1 MGIIWMGEATF
12 ARELISKQEKRAM
25 IRQPLPVDAEC
36 LEPGT
41 ARVRQTNPPNA
52 KSAWAQS
59 LGDLMATVA
68 RPIRSFAMKLA
79 FRYTRLGAP
88 AYPYIVEP
96 IQLATLVSELDRVKD
111 IPGSIIEVGV
121 AWGMTTR
128 FVCEHLVAS
137 GRNNERFCAIDT
149 FESFPKRDV
158 EFEVKH
164 RGKTREQV
172 SGFDYL
178 NFEVW
183 KRNFRKFKFLTA
195 FKADCATFDY
205 SLVSPIKLAFLDVD
219 LYLATRSALKQI
231 YERLSEGGVLL
242 VDDVMQPSR
251 WDGAFQAYKEFC
263 AEAGLPFQVIG
274 NKMGVIRK

>member
-1 MGIIWMGEATF
+1 
-12 ARELISKQEKRAM
+12 
-25 IRQPLPVDAEC
+25 
-36 LEPGT
+36 
-41 ARVRQTNPPNA
+41 
-52 KSAWAQS
+52 
-59 LGDLMATVA
+59 MATVA
-68 RPIRSFAMKLA
+68 RPICSFAKKLA
-79 FRYTRLGAP
+79 FRYTRLGVP
-88 AYPYIVEP
+88 EYPYIVEP

-111 IPGSIIEVGV
+111 VPGSIIEVGV

-137 GRNNERFCAIDT
+137 GRHNERLCAIDT
-149 FESFPKRDV
+149 FESFPQRDV

-195 FKADCATFDY
+195 YKADCATFDY

-231 YERLSEGGVLL
+231 YARLSEGGVVL
-242 VDDVMQPSR
+242 VDDVMKPSR
-251 WDGAFQAYKEFC
+251 WDGAYQAYEEFC
-263 AEAGLPFQVIG
+263 AESRLPFQLIG
-274 NKMGVIRK
+274 NKMGIIRK